1 MSYFSMILLL
11 TFFITAFRKLPL
23 NVDFLGFSLLQSF
36 WHFIVPFEKLVL
48 YLPLSCIFV
57 PKAI

>member
-1 MSYFSMILLL
+1 MILLL